1 MGQLHKRFSDDQ
13 VASLLH
19 AYDQGLLSVQ
29 EVLELLGISRAR
41 FFDLLKAYRADPMT
55 FSIAYER
62 GSTGRLSSEA
72 ETAIERELLR
82 DKDLI
87 DNPDLPITTYNYSA
101 LRDRLAKQGIS
112 VSLNTIIDRA
122 KKLGCHQPRKKHK
135 PRHDREVLTSSI
147 GALIQQDGSTH
158 LWSPYATEKWTLI
171 TTIDDFSRMLL
182 FADFFSGETTW
193 AHVQAS
199 RAVVETFGVPLRWY
213 VNSLRVFRFVQGRDS
228 FWRKHVLQTD
238 DVDTQWGKMMK
249 RLGVDVIYAP
259 HPKPRGKSSAPTAG
273 CRTAS
278 SAPAPWRKSTTSTMP
293 GRYWLTSGSAT
304 AITRCTP
311 PPERFRLSASTGPS
325 SSKTLS
331 SGRLA
336 CRLPIPHP
344 MMSSASRR
352 PGLPMDMGAFPCS
365 ITRSGWPTCRS
376 GPRWMS
382 VSYLISTEVSCTF
395 ESGTA
400 RLWPTPSTFHSRTS
414 ESTFDLKRV
423 QFSAAPNRVRVW
435 QKGYLA
441 CSAQAS
447 AKLRDPLCRPGPRA
461 CAGRGTNGLVVG
473 DDGGD
478 GWIVSV

>member
-213 VNSLRVFRFVQGRDS
+213 VDSLRVFRFVQGRDS

-249 RLGVDVIYAP
+249 RLGVDVIYALSP
-259 HPKPRGKSSAPTAG
+259 QAKGKIERPYSWLQDRIV
-273 CRTAS
+273 RTCALEKVDNVHDARQVLADERERYCHHQVHS
-278 SAPAPWRKSTTSTMP
+278 TTGEIPAIRFDRALKQQNSLFRPFSVPAPYTSPDDVFCLQETRVTNGY
-293 GRYWLTSGSAT
+293 GRISLFNHQIRVANVPLRSQVDV
-304 AITRCTP
+304 
-311 PPERFRLSASTGPS
+311 RLVP
-325 SSKTLS
+325 
-331 SGRLA
+331 
-336 CRLPIPHP
+336 
-344 MMSSASRR
+344 
-352 PGLPMDMGAFPCS
+352 D
-365 ITRSGWPTCRS
+365 
-376 GPRWMS
+376 
-382 VSYLISTEVSCTF
+382 
-395 ESGTA
+395 
-400 RLWPTPSTFHSRTS
+400 
-414 ESTFDLKRV
+414 FDRGV
-423 QFSAAPNRVRVW
+423 MHIRVW
-435 QKGYLA
+435 YRQALA
-441 CSAQAS
+441 HTVD
-447 AKLRDPLCRPGPRA
+447 LPLKDFR
-461 CAGRGTNGLVVG
+461 VHF
-473 DDGGD
+473 
-478 GWIVSV
+478 